1 MSSPS
6 KTKSRPQKVRF
17 RLVKTGVVLAF
28 VTLGGRL
35 VWVQGVLHAELQER
49 ADRRSSEPVSV
60 EARRF
65 RILDRASLPL
75 AENVQVY
82 SCFADPS
89 LIRDKAGTARL
100 LAPHL
105 GMDEGNLRRKLSAG
119 RFIWLRRNVSPVTVA
134 TLKDRKIPGI
144 AFRLE
149 IRRHYPYGPLASHL
163 LGMVGFD
170 GNGLSGVEQAFE
182 STLNP
187 NHERTRL
194 PAGNVKLTID
204 SNIQRVVE
212 RELDWGARKSNVKKA
227 MAIVQD
233 PWTGEILAMA
243 SWPPISLEP
252 ERPPKPGDMR
262 MPELVDV
269 FEPGSTFKIVTAAAA
284 VEEKLVKPGEMFDG
298 EGGKW
303 KVYDRTIHDHEPR
316 KSLSFDDI
324 LIYSSNIGA
333 AKLADRIGSERLYQY
348 ARLFGFG
355 VLPGSCLPFESK
367 GVLRPPSKWSGVSK
381 YEVSFGQ
388 EVSVTA
394 LQLIGAYSVIANG
407 GRLMEPR
414 IVSAILDDDGTALWQ
429 NPPAEVRRAISEE
442 TAARITRALS
452 LVVQKGT
459 GVNAQIQWD
468 PSTQVA
474 GKTGTAQKWD
484 RVKKCY
490 SDTVTLAS
498 FCGFFPVSHPRYV
511 MAVIMDEP
519 EGKGWGALDA
529 APVFRRIAE
538 QLAPAL
544 VAERPAR
551 RMDDGKE
558 AEPVMAGPVKTGRE
572 G

>member
-1 MSSPS
+1 M
-6 KTKSRPQKVRF
+6 VI
-17 RLVKTGVVLAF
+17 LAF
-28 VTLGGRL
+28 VALAGRL

-49 ADRRSSEPVSV
+49 ADKRSGDPVSV
-60 EARRF
+60 EARRY
-65 RILDRASLPL
+65 RILDRSSLAL

-89 LIRDKAGTARL
+89 LIRDKAGTSRY
-100 LAPHL
+100 LASQL
-105 GMDEGNLRRKLSAG
+105 GVDEGSVRRKLTSG
-119 RFIWLRRNVSPVTVA
+119 RFVWLKRNVSPTTVMA
-134 TLKDRKIPGI
+134 LKERKIPGI

-149 IRRHYPYGPLASHL
+149 IRRHYPFGPIASHL

-182 STLNP
+182 SSLNP
-187 NHERTRL
+187 NHPRGRL
-194 PAGNVKLTID
+194 PAGDLKLTID
-204 SNIQRVVE
+204 SNIQTIVD
-212 RELDWGARKSNVKKA
+212 RELDWGARKSGVKKA
-227 MAIVQD
+227 MALVQD

-262 MPELVDV
+262 MPELTDV
-269 FEPGSTFKIVTAAAA
+269 FEPGSTFKIVTTAAA

-298 EGGKW
+298 ENGKW
-303 KVYDRTIHDHEPR
+303 KVYDRVIHDHEPR

-333 AKLADRIGSERLYQY
+333 AKLAERIGAERLYQY

-355 VLPGSCLPFESK
+355 VLPGSCLPYESK
-367 GVLRPPSKWSGVSK
+367 GVLRPVSKWSGVSK
-381 YEVSFGQ
+381 YEVAFGQ

-394 LQLIGAYSVIANG
+394 LQLIGAYSTIANG

-414 IVSAILDDDGTALWQ
+414 IVSAIVDDDGKTLWQ
-429 NPPAEVRRAISEE
+429 NPAAEVRRAISKE
-442 TAARITRALS
+442 TADRITRALV

-468 PSTQVA
+468 PLTQVA

-490 SDTVTLAS
+490 SDTVTVAS
-498 FCGFFPVSHPRYV
+498 FCGFFPADHPRYTMV
-511 MAVIMDEP
+511 VIMDEP
-519 EGKGWGALDA
+519 EGKGWGSSDA

-544 VAERPAR
+544 VADKADAP
-551 RMDDGKE
+551 GH
-558 AEPVMAGPVKTGRE
+558 E